1 MPSHIELRRRIMARR
16 RREQAAA
23 REACEQRE
31 REAQGAAQLLARLN
45 NPPVPSGMAGIMER
59 LRREGAAALASIE
72 DAPQHDDMVD
82 TVTMAAEEARRAR
95 ADAAARHLAP
105 TAEEAPVPISLALAT
120 AIGRL
125 PPIID
130 DPFVPTPEQG
140 EALERIEQLK
150 KLIGLRGFGSKRKA
164 LEQRLAKLMAELP
177 ANALPDDPRLARRPA
192 ITEMRVLDP
201 AQAGAPG
208 GTVLVQTVDC
218 ADPTRVAG
226 EQTVQVRGAIDSR
239 TLRDEVGNVV
249 SNIRRIYRP
258 AHAPDHE

>member
-1 MPSHIELRRRIMARR
+1 MPSHIELRRRLMARR

-23 REACEQRE
+23 QVAAHEQRE

-59 LRREGAAALASIE
+59 LRREGAAALAPIE
-72 DAPQHDDMVD
+72 DAPHHDDAVD
-82 TVTMAAEEARRAR
+82 AVSEILHAPEEVRELHPIPIEAA
-95 ADAAARHLAP
+95 
-105 TAEEAPVPISLALAT
+105 VS
-120 AIGRL
+120 RL

-140 EALERIEQLK
+140 EALEKIEQLK

-164 LEQRLAKLMAELP
+164 LEQRLAKLIAELP
-177 ANALPDDPRLARRPA
+177 ANALPDDLRLARRPA

-226 EQTVQVRGAIDSR
+226 EQTVQVRGAIDGR
-239 TLRDEVGNVV
+239 TLHVRPDVANFVT
-249 SNIRRIYRP
+249 RRIYRP
-258 AHAPDHE
+258 AHAPGHE